1 MTRKQCFIAGQC
13 FIATVRET
21 QNSTIHKRHAALV
34 GLATFQKKP
43 VDFRCFHWC
52 DYFIKTQILFVPF
65 YTRSNKPLKQL

>member
-34 GLATFQKKP
+34 GLATFQKKNLSIF
-43 VDFRCFHWC
+43 VVS
-52 DYFIKTQILFVPF
+52 IGVTILLRQKFCSFPF
-65 YTRSNKPLKQL
+65 THDQTNP